1 MLPCVTNVVE
11 TIANRKRRY
20 TMPGVPLPT
29 IQRGDS
35 GLMLIETKLRSNRAG
50 SSVRMV
56 IVTLVLLIFG
66 VGVWAQDREIANKL
80 QAFDSYMEQVLKDW
94 NTPGIGV
101 GIVINDKLVF
111 AKGYGYRD
119 YEKKLPFTP
128 TTLCQIA
135 SNSKVFT
142 AVAAGMQVE
151 EGRLTWDK
159 PVRESVPTI
168 QFYND
173 QLNDNVT
180 LRDMLSHRT
189 GVTRHDLIWFKS
201 DFKRK
206 ELFEKLKYLEP
217 QQPMRETFLYN
228 NLMFSAVGYII
239 ELKSGK
245 TWEQFVRERIFE
257 PLNMGS
263 TTYTISEMVKHS
275 DHGVPFREKRD
286 TFELYKIPYYE
297 DTEGVAPAGAI
308 ISNIEDVS
316 HWLIVLM
323 NDGKYSG
330 KQVLPPNVLKATMQP
345 AIGLPNTLGE
355 ALGYWELLNPAYG
368 MGRQTASYRGHLL
381 TYHGGDLPGFHSQV
395 SFMPN
400 DKIGV
405 IVLVISDH
413 SAPLYNIVSYN
424 VYERLLGMDQTPWSQ
439 RQLQQR
445 LAGKKAGTEAR
456 AKAGGDRV
464 PNTKPSHALP
474 DYAGDFESP
483 AYGIL
488 KIGLKSDALQFG
500 FHEFQFPLSHFH
512 YDRFDTPDD
521 EQYGK
526 FSVNFR
532 TIPHGDIDGAVI
544 SLDQAEVV
552 FTRKPETLDPALL
565 EKIAGGYLTPTKVK
579 FEVLYQPGAGLSLS
593 FPGGP
598 PKSDFVDFLDSS
610 GLLFFR
616 ELLQGR
622 IHDLGHFSGGLFLPC
637 EFGL

>member
-1 MLPCVTNVVE
+1 MFCHY
-11 TIANRKRRY
+11 KFCDSK
-20 TMPGVPLPT
+20 
-29 IQRGDS
+29 QRSDRVAPAVLLLT
-35 GLMLIETKLRSNRAG
+35 LMLEMMAGAPGARAQAPDITSKLSDFDAY
-50 SSVRMV
+50 MV
-56 IVTLVLLIFG
+56 
-66 VGVWAQDREIANKL
+66 
-80 QAFDSYMEQVLKDW
+80 QVLKDW

-101 GIVINDKLVF
+101 GIVVHDKLVF

-119 YEKKLPFTP
+119 YDKKLPFTP
-128 TTLCQIA
+128 ATLCQIA
-135 SNSKVFT
+135 SNSKLFT
-142 AVAAGMQVE
+142 AVAAGMLVE
-151 EGRLTWDK
+151 EGKLTWNK

-201 DFKRK
+201 PFTRK

-217 QQPMRETFLYN
+217 QEPMRETFLYN
-228 NLMFSAVGYII
+228 NLMYAAAGNII

-245 TWEQFVRERIFE
+245 TWEQFVRERIFA
-257 PLNMGS
+257 PLDMNT
-263 TTYTISEMVKHS
+263 TTYTISDMTQHP
-275 DHGVPFREKRD
+275 DHGVPFLEKRD
-286 TFELYKIPYYE
+286 SFELYKIPYYE

-308 ISNIEDVS
+308 ISNIDELS
-316 HWLIVLM
+316 HWLIALM
-323 NDGKYSG
+323 NDGRYNG
-330 KQVLPPNVLKATMQP
+330 KQVLPANVLKATLQP

-355 ALGYWELLNPAYG
+355 SQGFWELLNPAYG
-368 MGRQTASYRGHLL
+368 MGRQTAAYRGHLI

-395 SFMPN
+395 SFLPN

-413 SAPLYNIVSYN
+413 SAPLYNIVSYD

-439 RQLQQR
+439 RRLQQR

-456 AKAGGDRV
+456 AKAGADRI
-464 PNTKPSHALP
+464 PSTKPSHALA
-474 DYAGDFESP
+474 DYAGDYENP

-488 KIGLKSDALQFG
+488 KIALNSDTLQFG
-500 FHEFQFPLSHFH
+500 FHEFQFPMSHFH

-532 TIPHGDIDGAVI
+532 TNPQGDIDSAVI

-552 FTRKPETLDPALL
+552 FTRKPDTLDPALL
-565 EKIAGGYLTPTKVK
+565 ERLAGGYVTPTKVR

-598 PKSDFVDFLDSS
+598 PLKLIPIKGLKFRTPQFADVIYEFTVENGKVTALQERDPS
-610 GLLFFR
+610 G
-616 ELLQGR
+616 
-622 IHDLGHFSGGLFLPC
+622 
-637 EFGL
+637 EFTFPRQ

>member
-1 MLPCVTNVVE
+1 MSQESKLGSKLAGCSIRVLTLA
-11 TIANRKRRY
+11 IAV
-20 TMPGVPLPT
+20 M
-29 IQRGDS
+29 
-35 GLMLIETKLRSNRAG
+35 
-50 SSVRMV
+50 
-56 IVTLVLLIFG
+56 IFG
-66 VGVWAQDREIANKL
+66 LGVRAQDREIANKL
-80 QAFDSYMEQVLKDW
+80 QGFDSYMEQVLKDW

-101 GIVINDKLVF
+101 GIVINDELVF

-135 SNSKVFT
+135 SNSKLFT
-142 AVAAGMQVE
+142 AVAAGMLVE
-151 EGRLTWDK
+151 EGKLSWDK
-159 PVRESVPTI
+159 RVRESVPTI

-189 GVTRHDLIWFKS
+189 GVTRHDSIWFKS

-228 NLMFSAVGYII
+228 NLMFSAAGYII

-257 PLNMGS
+257 PLNMS
-263 TTYTISEMVKHS
+263 ATTYSISDMVKYP

-316 HWLIVLM
+316 HWLIALM
-323 NDGKYSG
+323 NDGRYNG

-368 MGRQTASYRGHLL
+368 MGRQTASYRGRLL
-381 TYHGGDLPGFHSQV
+381 TFHGGDLPGFHSQV

-400 DKIGV
+400 DKVGV

-413 SAPLYNIVSYN
+413 SAPLYNVVSYN
-424 VYERLLGMDQTPWSQ
+424 VYERLLGLDQTPWSK
-439 RQLQQR
+439 RRLEQR
-445 LAGKKAGTEAR
+445 LASKKAGTEAR
-456 AKAGGDRV
+456 AKAGADRV
-464 PNTKPSHALP
+464 PNTKPSHALA
-474 DYAGDFESP
+474 DYAAEYENPG
-483 AYGIL
+483 YGIL
-488 KIGLKSDALQFG
+488 KIGLKENQLQFH
-500 FHEFQFPLSHFH
+500 FHAFQFPMNHFH
-512 YDRFDTPDD
+512 YDRFDTPED

-532 TIPHGDIDGAVI
+532 TNPQGDVDNAVI
-544 SLDQAEVV
+544 SLDEAEVV
-552 FTRKPETLDPALL
+552 FTRKPETLDAALL
-565 EKIAGGYLTPTKVK
+565 EKLAGDYLTPAHVK
-579 FEVLYQPGAGLSLS
+579 FQVLYQRGDGLSLA

-598 PKSDFVDFLDSS
+598 PVKLIPVKGLQFKTPRFSDTIYEFVMENGQVKALKERDPS
-610 GLLFFR
+610 G
-616 ELLQGR
+616 EYS
-622 IHDLGHFSGGLFLPC
+622 FSRQ
-637 EFGL
+637 

>member
-1 MLPCVTNVVE
+1 MVSN
-11 TIANRKRRY
+11 
-20 TMPGVPLPT
+20 
-29 IQRGDS
+29 S
-35 GLMLIETKLRSNRAG
+35 KLRPIRVAC
-50 SSVRMV
+50 SVSTFTL
-56 IVTLVLLIFG
+56 TLVLMIFAIAAR
-66 VGVWAQDREIANKL
+66 AQEPEITNKL
-80 QAFDSYMEQVLKDW
+80 PGFDSYMEQVLKDW

-101 GIVINDKLVF
+101 GIVVNDKLAF

-135 SNSKVFT
+135 SNSKLFT
-142 AVAAGMQVE
+142 TVAAGMLVE
-151 EGRLTWDK
+151 EGKLTWDK
-159 PVRESVPTI
+159 PVRESVPAI

-173 QLNDNVT
+173 QLNNNVT

-201 DFKRK
+201 PFTRK

-228 NLMFSAVGYII
+228 NLMFSAAGYII
-239 ELKSGK
+239 ELKSGRA
-245 TWEQFVRERIFE
+245 WEQFVRERIFT
-257 PLNMGS
+257 PLDMS
-263 TTYTISEMVKHS
+263 ATTYTISDMTQHT

-286 TFELYKIPYYE
+286 SFELYKIPYYE

-308 ISNIEDVS
+308 ISNIDELS
-316 HWLIVLM
+316 HWLIALM
-323 NDGKYSG
+323 NDGKYHG
-330 KQVLPPNVLKATMQP
+330 KQVLPGSVLKASLQP

-355 ALGYWELLNPAYG
+355 SQGFWELLNPAYG
-368 MGRQTASYRGHLL
+368 MGRQTAAYRGHLI

-405 IVLVISDH
+405 IVFVIGDH
-413 SAPLYNIVSYN
+413 SAPLYNVVSYN

-439 RQLQQR
+439 RRLQQR
-445 LAGKKAGTEAR
+445 LASKKAGTEAR

-464 PNTKPSHALP
+464 PNTKPSHALA
-474 DYAGDFESP
+474 DYVGDYENP
-483 AYGIL
+483 AYGTL

-500 FHEFQFPLSHFH
+500 FHEFQFPMSHFH

-532 TIPHGDIDGAVI
+532 TNPQGDVDNAAI
-544 SLDQAEVV
+544 SLDEAEVV
-552 FTRKPETLDPALL
+552 FTRKPETLDAALL
-565 EKIAGGYLTPTKVK
+565 EKLAGVYLTPTKVK
-579 FEVLYQPGAGLSLS
+579 FQVVYQPGTGLSLA

-598 PKSDFVDFLDSS
+598 PIKLIPIKGLKFRTPQFADSIYEFVMENGQVKALKERDPS
-610 GLLFFR
+610 GEYSFPR
-616 ELLQGR
+616 Q
-622 IHDLGHFSGGLFLPC
+622 
-637 EFGL
+637 

>member
-1 MLPCVTNVVE
+1 MFTL
-11 TIANRKRRY
+11 A
-20 TMPGVPLPT
+20 L
-29 IQRGDS
+29 
-35 GLMLIETKLRSNRAG
+35 GLM
-50 SSVRMV
+50 
-56 IVTLVLLIFG
+56 IFG
-66 VGVWAQDREIANKL
+66 LPARAQEPEITNKL
-80 QAFDSYMEQVLKDW
+80 QGFDSYMEQVLKDW

-101 GIVINDKLVF
+101 GIVVNGRLAF

-135 SNSKVFT
+135 SNSKLFT
-142 AVAAGMQVE
+142 AVAAGMLVE
-151 EGRLTWDK
+151 EGKLTWDK
-159 PVRESVPTI
+159 PVRESVPAI

-173 QLNDNVT
+173 QLNNNVT

-201 DFKRK
+201 PFTRK

-217 QQPMRETFLYN
+217 REPMRETFLYN

-245 TWEQFVRERIFE
+245 TWEEFVREKILA
-257 PLNMGS
+257 PLDMNA
-263 TTYTISEMVKHS
+263 TAYAISDMTQHP

-286 TFELYKIPYYE
+286 SFELYKIPYYE

-308 ISNIEDVS
+308 ISNIDELS
-316 HWLIVLM
+316 HWLIALM
-323 NDGKYSG
+323 NDGKYNG
-330 KQVLPPNVLKATMQP
+330 KQVLPASVMKVTLQP

-355 ALGYWELLNPAYG
+355 SQGFWELLNPAYG
-368 MGRQTASYRGHLL
+368 MGRQTAAYRGHLI

-405 IVLVISDH
+405 IVFVIGDH
-413 SAPLYNIVSYN
+413 SAPLYNVISYN

-439 RQLQQR
+439 RRLQQR

-456 AKAGGDRV
+456 AKAGADRV
-464 PNTKPSHALP
+464 PNTRSSHALA
-474 DYAGDFESP
+474 DYVGDYENP

-488 KIGLKSDALQFG
+488 KIGLKSDALLFG
-500 FHEFQFPLSHFH
+500 FHEFQFPMSHFH

-532 TIPHGDIDGAVI
+532 TNPQGDIDNAVI
-544 SLDQAEVV
+544 SLDEAEVV

-565 EKIAGGYLTPTKVK
+565 EKLAGVYLTPTKVK
-579 FEVLYQPGAGLSLS
+579 FQVLYQAGAGLTLA

-598 PKSDFVDFLDSS
+598 PVKLIPIKGLKFKTPQFADDIYEFVMENGQVKALKERDPS
-610 GLLFFR
+610 GEYSFPR
-616 ELLQGR
+616 Q
-622 IHDLGHFSGGLFLPC
+622 
-637 EFGL
+637 